1 MISELFLSVL
11 FGISSMIIN
20 LLPDFVFNVF
30 DGTAALGTVVSYA
43 LYFFPGDLWL
53 FCLGQGIIK
62 MGITF
67 AYAVAEWTWK
77 KVPGVD

>member
-1 MISELFLSVL
+1 MITEAFLSCL
-11 FGISSMIIN
+11 FGLSNLIIS
-20 LLPDFVFNVF
+20 LLPDVVFDIF

-53 FCLGQGIIK
+53 FVLGQGVIK

-67 AYAVAEWTWK
+67 AYAVAEWT
-77 KVPGVD
+77 